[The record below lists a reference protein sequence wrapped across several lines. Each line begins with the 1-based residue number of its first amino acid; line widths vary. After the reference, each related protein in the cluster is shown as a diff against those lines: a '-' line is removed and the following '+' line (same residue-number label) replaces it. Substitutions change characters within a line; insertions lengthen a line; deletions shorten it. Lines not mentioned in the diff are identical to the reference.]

1 MITTCIF
8 DAYGTLF
15 DVKSA
20 ARAVADE
27 KNHITFAK
35 HWVKVANTW
44 RSKQLQ
50 YTWLRTI
57 MNQYSDFWQV
67 TKDGLDFALEE
78 SGIQSSELRERLLA
92 LYWKLSAYPEVL
104 GLLSNL
110 KSNGYNTGILSNGSP
125 EMLNSA
131 VNSAG
136 LNDFLDA
143 VLSVDKIGIYKPSR
157 HVYQMVLDNFK
168 CTAEKIL
175 FVSSNSWDVAGS
187 TKFGFQTLWVNR
199 DNEPP
204 DRLDTNPPWTAKSLV
219 GIPTLLK
226 DLA

>member
-44 RSKQLQ
+44 RSKQIQ

-67 TKDGLDFALEE
+67 TKEGLDFALEK
-78 SGIQSSELRERLLA
+78 SGLQSSKLRERLLA
-92 LYWKLSAYPEVL
+92 LYW
-104 GLLSNL
+104 
-110 KSNGYNTGILSNGSP
+110 
-125 EMLNSA
+125 NS
-131 VNSAG
+131 
-136 LNDFLDA
+136 
-143 VLSVDKIGIYKPSR
+143 I
-157 HVYQMVLDNFK
+157 
-168 CTAEKIL
+168 
-175 FVSSNSWDVAGS
+175 
-187 TKFGFQTLWVNR
+187 
-199 DNEPP
+199 
-204 DRLDTNPPWTAKSLV
+204 
-219 GIPTLLK
+219 
-226 DLA
+226 